1 MSTAPKASSP
11 PVRWRL
17 PGTVVALGFVSLLT
31 DMASEM
37 IYPLLPAF
45 LLALPGFSKATL
57 GLVEGVAETTAALLR
72 LPSGVLSDR
81 LPRRKPLI
89 VLGYGVAGLVRP
101 LMGLA
106 VAPWQV
112 LAVRFTDRLG
122 KGLRGA
128 PRDAL
133 IADVTAPQGRGR
145 AFGFHRA
152 MDHAGAAIGPI
163 LAFAFLTFWPGE
175 LRTLFLLAV
184 LPGIAVLLVLILA
197 VREEPRDR
205 VPVVDRHVVDRPV
218 VDTPVTESGPVAPQ
232 SASASPSSQPR
243 SPSAHWSLAQF
254 DPRFRWYLAALV
266 IFVLGNSTDLFLLV
280 RLQELGLETRYAPLV
295 WCGFHL
301 AKSLFNLWGGH
312 WTDRVEPGA
321 LLLGGWLLY
330 AAVYLGF
337 GLATSVTQGL
347 ALFVLYAIY
356 YGLTEPAEKA
366 LVARWSP
373 AGARGAG
380 FGWFNLAIGLGA
392 LPASLAFGWI
402 WDQPGLGP
410 LAAFGLG
417 AALALTAAA
426 LLSVTFVAHSTQ
438 RQRPD
443 SQAP

>member
-1 MSTAPKASSP
+1 MPEPSETTNP
-11 PVRWRL
+11 PARWRL

-106 VAPWQV
+106 AAPWQV
-112 LAVRFTDRLG
+112 LAVRYTDRLG

-133 IADVTAPQGRGR
+133 IADVTPPEGRGR

-152 MDHAGAAIGPI
+152 MDHAGAAIGPV

-205 VPVVDRHVVDRPV
+205 VPV
-218 VDTPVTESGPVAPQ
+218 TESGPVAPQ

-243 SPSAHWSLAQF
+243 SPSARWSLAQF

-426 LLSVTFVAHSTQ
+426 FLLVTFVAHSTQ

-443 SQAP
+443 SHAP